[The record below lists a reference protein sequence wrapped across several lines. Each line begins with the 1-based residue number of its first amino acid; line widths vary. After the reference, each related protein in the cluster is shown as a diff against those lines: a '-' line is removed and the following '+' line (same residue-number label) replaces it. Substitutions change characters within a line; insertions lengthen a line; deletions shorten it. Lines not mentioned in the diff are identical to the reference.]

1 MKNLQFAF
9 AIALVIFFGVCCTAE
24 ATEPASPAPNV
35 IIFYV
40 DDLGWQDVELN
51 DLDDPCPYETP
62 NIKKLANSGMNFTQ
76 AYSPAPTCSPSRAGI
91 ITGQHPA
98 KIKLTHVDLGSTKP
112 ARDTDRLIAPYLQS
126 HLDLDRKVLRLLEP
140 FLFPARSNRCCTA
153 ATCSAPNKMVLR
165 FKRTWP
171 SLHA

>member
-1 MKNLQFAF
+1 MKILQFAF
-9 AIALVIFFGVCCTAE
+9 VFALAISSGAFLTAE
-24 ATEPASPAPNV
+24 ASEPASEKPVPNV

-62 NIKKLANSGMNFTQ
+62 NIKKLAKSGMNFTQ

-112 ARDTDRLIAPYLQS
+112 ARDTDRLIAPYLQ
-126 HLDLDRKVLRLLEP
+126 
-140 FLFPARSNRCCTA
+140 
-153 ATCSAPNKMVLR
+153 
-165 FKRTWP
+165 
-171 SLHA
+171 